1 MVETWQPEPGG
12 LPTKMKPM
20 MMETQAEPKS
30 PGDTEGP
37 GDPVEARGTRSQ
49 GEARVP
55 ED

>member
-1 MVETWQPEPGG
+1 MEPGG
-12 LPTKMKPM
+12 RPTKMKPM

-37 GDPVEARGTRSQ
+37 GDKVEAGGRRGK
-49 GEARVP
+49 ARVL

>member
-1 MVETWQPEPGG
+1 MVDTWQMEPGG
-12 LPTKMKPM
+12 LPSKMKPM

-30 PGDTEGP
+30 PGITEGP
-37 GDPVEARGTRSQ
+37 GDPGGTRSQ